1 MKAMKWRDRIFGE
14 KKGSEESFESSD
26 LLYLQKLKWDP
37 ELKKSWLSFF
47 VSNFRVVMLLIML
60 SAIWG
65 VYSFVSLPRESNP
78 EVKIPV
84 ATVFTM
90 LPGASPS
97 DVEEL
102 VTKKVETAISGLKGI
117 DKITSYSSNSTSS
130 LVVEFEAGEN
140 LEDSIRRLKDKVDSI
155 QGDLPDE
162 AEDSS
167 VNEISFDDRPIFNIE
182 LSGKYDGF
190 TLRQKAEEL
199 QDELEKISGVRE
211 VQVSGGEEREIEVAY
226 NPEKLSA
233 LKISADQANQ
243 IIASSNL
250 LLPAGSFSG
259 EKYNYSVKSDARFFD
274 AEQVRNLPII
284 STDDGAIVYLKDL
297 AEVKEQAIEKT
308 VYSRFSVKGERPQ
321 NAVSISLVKKTGGS
335 ILKTV
340 DEAKTKVEAASEHF
354 PEGMEYA
361 YTTDMS
367 ERIREDFD
375 QLTHDF
381 FLTLFLVSLVL
392 VLLVG
397 VKEAF
402 VAGMAIPLTF
412 FISFGVMDLTGIS
425 LNFLSIFS
433 LLLSLGL
440 LVDDAIVVVSATKQ
454 YLKTGK
460 FTPEQAVIL
469 VLRDFKWVLVTTTL
483 TTVWAFLPL
492 LLATGIIGEFIKSIP
507 ITVSVT
513 LMASLAVALMINHP
527 MAAILER
534 IRFTRSFFC
543 FIFFAIILGGI
554 SAVALLRNAAGY
566 SVGLIALVVA
576 IVFLRWYLA
585 GGRGRA
591 IASEKLVNLEWENP
605 EMIKAKLAD
614 RSNGK
619 KKTFWQRIFSGITN
633 INVILPLYEKQLRY
647 VLKTKKRRW
656 AALAATL
663 ILFLGSVALPATGI
677 VPTEF
682 FSASD
687 EDTLSL
693 NLEAPSGLR
702 VEETNKIVERVEAQL
717 LNYPEIEKFS
727 TLVGQAGS
735 EDGGGSS
742 SSNLASVSINL
753 VNKDDRQI
761 TSYDLAEKIRSD
773 LKGINEAKI
782 TVESPR
788 GGPPSGS
795 AFEARI
801 VGEDLQVLDKT
812 ANDLKGILNQID
824 GVINIDVSLKEAP
837 AEYTFLIDRERL
849 KAAGLTI
856 PAVSS
861 FLRMAVSGT
870 EISKVI
876 RENKEIKIMARLD
889 DKVIPDLAALQ
900 NLQLLNATGN
910 SVFLKDVAKV
920 ELKPSVETITRTDQ
934 KRTVLLSAGVEGK
947 TLPNQ
952 VLAEFQKKVKEQYSL
967 PAEYEIVYG
976 GENEQNAESVLSI
989 LRATVIAGLLIF
1001 STMIIQFNSF
1011 KKALIVLAT
1020 FPLALIG
1027 VFVGLAIFRI
1037 NLSFPGLIGILAL
1050 FGIVVKN
1057 AIILI
1062 DKINLN
1068 LASDI
1073 PFQESIIDA
1082 GKSRLEAI
1090 FITSICTIFGIIPI
1104 TLSNEL
1110 WKALGGTIIFGL
1122 SLSSFFTLIIVP
1134 VLFATLISEEEEK
1147 RERLKVKA

>member
-1 MKAMKWRDRIFGE
+1 MSWKDRFFAKKTTSGE
-14 KKGSEESFESSD
+14 EFESSD

-65 VYSFVSLPRESNP
+65 IYSFVSLPIESNP
-78 EVKIPV
+78 EVKIPI

-102 VTKKVETAISGLKGI
+102 VTKKIETAVSGLKGI

-140 LEDSIRRLKDKVDSI
+140 LEDSIRRLKDEVDSI
-155 QGDLPDE
+155 QGELPEE

-182 LSGKYDGF
+182 LAGKYDGF

-211 VQVSGGEEREIEVAY
+211 VNVFGGEEREIEVAY
-226 NPEKLSA
+226 NPEKMAS
-233 LKISADQANQ
+233 LKISVDQANQ
-243 IIASSNL
+243 IIAASNL
-250 LLPAGSFSG
+250 LMSAGSFSG
-259 EKYNYSVKSDARFFD
+259 EKYNYSIKSDARLFEAD
-274 AEQVRNLPII
+274 QIRNLPIL
-284 STDDGAIVYLKDL
+284 SLESGAIIYLKDV
-297 AEVKEQAIEKT
+297 ADVREKAVERT
-308 VYSRFSVKGERPQ
+308 VYSRFSISGEKPK

-340 DEAKTKVEAASEHF
+340 DEAKKKVEELSGDF
-354 PEGMEYA
+354 PEGMEYS

-367 ERIREDFD
+367 ELIKEDFD

-412 FISFGVMDLTGIS
+412 FISFGVMDLAGIS

-513 LMASLAVALMINHP
+513 LTASLLVALMINHP
-527 MAAILER
+527 MAATLER

-543 FIFFAIILGGI
+543 FTFFVILAGGASAAAILRN
-554 SAVALLRNAAGY
+554 SAGFSIAFIALTVAL
-566 SVGLIALVVA
+566 
-576 IVFLRWYLA
+576 VFLRWYLA
-585 GGRGRA
+585 EGRNRA

-605 EMIKAKLAD
+605 AMIKEKLAD

-619 KKTFWQRIFSGITN
+619 KRTFWQRVFSGITN

-647 VLKTKKRRW
+647 VLKTRKRRW
-656 AALAATL
+656 AALIGTL
-663 ILFLGSVALPATGI
+663 LLLAGSVALPVSGI
-677 VPTEF
+677 VKTEF

-687 EDTLSL
+687 EDNLYL
-693 NLEAPSGLR
+693 NLEAPSGLK
-702 VEETNKIVERVEAQL
+702 VEETNKIVEKIEAQL

-727 TLVGQAGS
+727 TLVGQASS
-735 EDGGGSS
+735 EDGAGGS
-742 SSNLASVSINL
+742 SSNLASVTINL
-753 VNKDDRQI
+753 VDKDNREI
-761 TSYDLAEKIRSD
+761 TSYDLAEKIRNE
-773 LKGINEAKI
+773 LKNVTEAKI
-782 TVESPR
+782 TVTSPS

-801 VGEDLQVLDKT
+801 EGDDLQTLDRV
-812 ANDLKGILNQID
+812 AGDLKGILSQIK

-837 AEYTFLIDRERL
+837 AEYTFLIDREKL
-849 KAAGLTI
+849 NASGLTI

-861 FLRMAVSGT
+861 FLRLAVSGT

-876 RENKEIKIMARLD
+876 RENKEIKIVAKLD
-889 DKVIPDLAALQ
+889 EKVVPDLEALQ
-900 NLQLLNATGN
+900 NLQILNVTGAPI
-910 SVFLKDVAKV
+910 FLKDVAKV
-920 ELKPSVETITRTDQ
+920 ELKPSVETITRTNQ
-934 KRTVLLSAGVEGK
+934 RRTVVLSSGVDGK

-952 VLAEFQKKVKEQYSL
+952 VLAEFQKKVRDQYTL
-967 PAEYEIVYG
+967 PAGYEIVYG
-976 GENEQNAESVLSI
+976 GENEQNAESVMSI
-989 LRATVIAGLLIF
+989 LRAMIVAGLLIF

-1027 VFVGLAIFRI
+1027 VFIGLAIFRI

-1073 PFQESIIDA
+1073 PFTEAIVDA

-1122 SLSSFFTLIIVP
+1122 SLSSFFTLVMVP
-1134 VLFATLISEEEEK
+1134 VLFATLIGEDEER

>member
-1 MKAMKWRDRIFGE
+1 MSWKDRIFG
-14 KKGSEESFESSD
+14 KKSPNSKDFESSD

-60 SAIWG
+60 SALWG
-65 VYSFVSLPRESNP
+65 IYSFISLPRESNP
-78 EVKIPV
+78 EVKIPI
-84 ATVFTM
+84 ATVFTV

-102 VTKKVETAISGLKGI
+102 ITKKIETAVSGLKGI

-130 LVVEFEAGEN
+130 LVVEFEAGED
-140 LEDSIRRLKDKVDSI
+140 LEDSIRRLKDEVDSI
-155 QGDLPDE
+155 QRELPEE
-162 AEDSS
+162 AGDSS

-182 LSGKYDGF
+182 LAGRYDGF

-199 QDELEKISGVRE
+199 QDELEKIAGVRE
-211 VQVSGGEEREIEVAY
+211 VKVSGGEEREIEVAY
-226 NPEKLSA
+226 NPEKLESF
-233 LKISADQANQ
+233 KISAEQVNQ
-243 IIASSNL
+243 IIASGNL
-250 LLPAGSFSG
+250 LMPAGSFSG
-259 EKYNYSVKSDARFFD
+259 EKYNYAIKSDARLVNAD
-274 AEQVRNLPII
+274 QIKNLPII
-284 STDDGAIVYLKDL
+284 STENGAIVYLKDL
-297 AEVKEQAIEKT
+297 ADVREKAIEKT
-308 VYSRFSVKGERPQ
+308 VYSRFSTGGEDPK
-321 NAVSISLVKKTGGS
+321 NAVSISLIKKTGGS
-335 ILKTV
+335 ILKTI
-340 DEAKTKVEAASEHF
+340 DEAKQKIETMSGNF

-367 ERIREDFD
+367 EMIKEDFD

-392 VLLVG
+392 ILLVG

-412 FISFGVMDLTGIS
+412 FISFGVMELAGIS

-513 LMASLAVALMINHP
+513 LTASLLIALMINHP

-534 IRFTRSFFC
+534 IRFTRSFF
-543 FIFFAIILGGI
+543 FGIFSIIILGGTAT
-554 SAVALLRNAAGY
+554 AVLMRNTAGF
-566 SVGLIALVVA
+566 SIGFIALTVA
-576 IVFLRWYLA
+576 VVFLRWYLA
-585 GGRGRA
+585 EGRKRA
-591 IASEKLVNLEWENP
+591 MASEKLVNLEWENP
-605 EMIKAKLAD
+605 EMIKEKLAD
-614 RSNGK
+614 RAEGR

-633 INVILPLYEKQLRY
+633 INIILPLYEKQLRY
-647 VLKTKKRRW
+647 ILATRKRRW
-656 AALAATL
+656 GALIGTL
-663 ILFLGSVALPATGI
+663 LLFLGSASLPASGI
-677 VPTEF
+677 VATEF
-682 FSASD
+682 FSVSD
-687 EDTLSL
+687 EDSLYL
-693 NLEAPSGLR
+693 NLEAPSGLKL
-702 VEETNKIVERVEAQL
+702 EETNKIVEKVEAQL
-717 LNYPEIEKFS
+717 LKYPEIEKFS
-727 TLVGQAGS
+727 TLVGQGGG
-735 EDGGGSS
+735 DGMGSS
-742 SSNLASVSINL
+742 SSNLASVTMNL
-753 VNKDDRQI
+753 IDKNSREI
-761 TSYDLAEKIRSD
+761 TSYDLADKIRND
-773 LKGINEAKI
+773 LKSIKNAEI
-782 TVESPR
+782 TVESPS

-801 VGEDLQVLDKT
+801 EGEDLQVLDKV
-812 ANDLKGILNQID
+812 ANDLKRILSQID
-824 GVINIDVSLKEAP
+824 GVINEDISLKEAP

-849 KAAGLTI
+849 KVSGLSI

-861 FLRMAVSGT
+861 FLRMAVS
-870 EISKVI
+870 EMEVSKII
-876 RENKEIKIMARLD
+876 RDNKEIKIVARF
-889 DKVIPDLAALQ
+889 DKRAVPDLESLQ
-900 NLQLLNATGN
+900 NLQILSPTGTAI
-910 SVFLKDVAKV
+910 FLKDIAKV

-934 KRTVLLSAGVEGK
+934 KRTVSLTAGVSGK
-947 TLPNQ
+947 TRPNQ
-952 VLAEFQKKVKEQYSL
+952 VLADFQKKLKEQYTL
-967 PAEYEIVYG
+967 PTGYEIVYG
-976 GENEQNAESVLSI
+976 GENEQNAESVISI
-989 LRATVIAGLLIF
+989 LKAMIVAGLLIF

-1027 VFVGLAIFRI
+1027 VFIGLAIFRI

-1068 LASDI
+1068 LGSNI
-1073 PFQESIIDA
+1073 PFQEAIVDA

-1122 SLSSFFTLIIVP
+1122 SLSSFFTLMIVP
-1134 VLFATLISEEEEK
+1134 VLFATLIGEEEEK
-1147 RERLKVKA
+1147 RERLKIKV